1 MNKMSRPRIVLVDD
15 HRILLDALKALI
27 EPEFTVVGLF
37 EDCSTLLEQVK
48 DLNPDVIVLDIGM
61 PGMSGLSAG
70 ENLRKIV
77 PEAKL
82 IFLTANQ
89 DMDIA
94 AEAFKLGAA
103 GYVLKISAGTEI
115 KAALRDVVRG
125 GYYASPVLT
134 EGMVGSFV
142 QVFKRMKRPH
152 NLTTRQQEV
161 LQLFAEGY
169 SMKAVAHAL
178 NITYRTVAFHK
189 YTMMEQLDLK
199 SNAELLAF
207 ARDNLP
213 RA

>member
-1 MNKMSRPRIVLVDD
+1 MNKMLRPRIVLVDD

-37 EDCSTLLEQVK
+37 ENCSSLLEHVK
-48 DLNPDVIVLDIGM
+48 ELNPDVIVLDIGM

-70 ENLRKIV
+70 ENLRKV
-77 PEAKL
+77 LPEAKL

-89 DMDIA
+89 DLDTA

-115 KAALRDVVRG
+115 KSALREVVRG

-134 EGMVGSFV
+134 EGMIGSFV

-152 NLTTRQQEV
+152 NLTSRQQEV
-161 LQLFAEGY
+161 LKLFAEGY

-207 ARDNLP
+207 ARENLP
-213 RA
+213 QV